1 MASPVGAGE
10 PPQTADAPTIMRAL
24 LEEQRDLSAVE
35 LFAQACRTGRLTA
48 GARTYRDLL
57 PAAPPGPGQQLA
69 FEVDLDACSGCK
81 ACVTACHNLNGLD
94 EGENWRSVG
103 LLVGGN
109 LLAPVQQTVTTSCHH
124 CVDPACMRGCPV
136 NAYQKDPV
144 TGIVLHLDDQCIG
157 CGYCTFMCPYDAP
170 RYSDRRGIVRKCDMC
185 SQRLAVGEAPA
196 CVQACPTSAISITVI
211 DKSQAVQ
218 DSEAGRFVP
227 GAVTP
232 VDTVP
237 TTRYTSTRALPH
249 NLLPADHHVDQVQDS
264 HSALAI
270 TLVLM
275 QAAAGTHIVTSG
287 PSFAT
292 GARGELLGADGAL
305 AALVVG
311 IIALASAFFHLGRPH
326 LAFRAFLGLRTS
338 WLSREIASFT
348 GFVGVAGLHALS
360 HHRVLLE
367 PWRPYLAAGA
377 AALGLIAV
385 GCSVMVYAATRRPA
399 WNGATTAYRFYGS
412 ALILGS
418 ALVLLVAAL
427 ERLPLPREALGL
439 LLCAT
444 LAKLLL
450 EGAALCHARDRERG
464 PLRRSAIL
472 MLTEL
477 RGPTLLRFGTAA
489 VGVLVPAGLL
499 FTAGPA
505 EIMLAPPGATL
516 LFGCC
521 AMAEL
526 LERHLFFAAA
536 PRPRMPGA
544 PA

>member
-1 MASPVGAGE
+1 
-10 PPQTADAPTIMRAL
+10 
-24 LEEQRDLSAVE
+24 
-35 LFAQACRTGRLTA
+35 
-48 GARTYRDLL
+48 
-57 PAAPPGPGQQLA
+57 
-69 FEVDLDACSGCK
+69 
-81 ACVTACHNLNGLD
+81 
-94 EGENWRSVG
+94 VG

-170 RYSDRRGIVRKCDMC
+170 RYSARRGIVRKCDMC
-185 SQRLAVGEAPA
+185 SQRLAIGEAPA
-196 CVQACPTSAISITVI
+196 CVQACPTSAISITVV
-211 DKSQAVQ
+211 DMAQAVQ

-237 TTRYTSTRALPH
+237 TTRYTTSRALPP
-249 NLLPADHHVDQVQDS
+249 NLLPADHHVDRVEDS

-292 GARGELLGADGAL
+292 GARGELLGADGAE
-305 AALVVG
+305 AAFVIGL
-311 IIALASAFFHLGRPH
+311 IALASAFFHLGRPH

-338 WLSREIASFT
+338 WLSREIATFT

-360 HHRVLLE
+360 HHLVLLE
-367 PWRPYLAAGA
+367 PWRPSLAAAA
-377 AALGLIAV
+377 AALGLLAV
-385 GCSVMVYAATRRPA
+385 GSSVMVYAATKRPT
-399 WNGATTAYRFYGS
+399 WNAAATAYRFYGS

-418 ALVLLVAAL
+418 ALVLLIAAL
-427 ERLPLPREALGL
+427 EPLPLPREPLGL
-439 LLCAT
+439 LLSAA
-444 LAKLLL
+444 LVKLLL
-450 EGAALCHARDRERG
+450 ECAALCHARDRERG
-464 PLRRSAIL
+464 PLRRSAML

-477 RGPTLLRFGTAA
+477 RATTLLRFGTAT

-499 FTAGPA
+499 VTAGPA
-505 EIMLAPPGATL
+505 GEIMLAPPGAAL
-516 LFGCC
+516 LLGCC
-521 AMAEL
+521 AIAEL

-536 PRPRMPGA
+536 PRPRMPGG